1 MHYFCNIMI
10 TKDSIFPKI
19 TQAANA
25 AKVCISYL
33 LSSILHR
40 GVRFGMPLS
49 ASIEPANYC
58 NLRCAQCPTGL
69 GLISK
74 KASLLSLDN
83 FKKTIDALTPELIYL
98 NLYFQGEPTLNKDL
112 PEMVRYATENGIKS
126 SVSTNGHFLD
136 ADTCKRL
143 SDARLSH
150 LIVSLDGADEE
161 SYVKYRRGGDFNK
174 VIDGIANA
182 VKSGLKVELQCL
194 LLSSTE
200 NQRDEIKALGDKLG
214 VWKTTFKTAQFYN
227 SDSLMPADEKNS
239 RYKKGSL
246 TIKRKLHNRC
256 WRVISGIVITT
267 DGEVLPCCFDK
278 DCTHSYG
285 NLFKTDATKEA
296 LCGILHSQ
304 KASDFINIVF
314 KNRKCCKICTN
325 CTE

>member
-1 MHYFCNIMI
+1 MI
-10 TKDSIFPKI
+10 TGTSIFIK
-19 TQAANA
+19 TAQAVNA
-25 AKVCISYL
+25 IKVCVSYL
-33 LSSILHR
+33 LSLTLR
-40 GVRFGMPLS
+40 RDVRLGMPLS

-58 NLRCAQCPTGL
+58 NLHCTQCPTGL
-69 GLISK
+69 GLITK

-83 FKKTIDALTPELIYL
+83 FKKAVDTLTPELIYL

-143 SDARLSH
+143 SDAGLSH

-182 VKSGLKVELQCL
+182 VTSGLKVELQCL

-200 NQRDEIKALGDKLG
+200 NQRDEIKALGKRLG

-227 SDSLMPADEKNS
+227 SDPLMPADEKNS

-256 WRVISGIVITT
+256 WRVVSSIVITT

-278 DCTHSYG
+278 DCAHSYG
-285 NLFKTDATKEA
+285 NLFKAGTTKEA

-304 KASDFINIVF
+304 KASYFINTVF

>member
-1 MHYFCNIMI
+1 MHYFCNKMRTERHILNRA
-10 TKDSIFPKI
+10 
-19 TQAANA
+19 TQTINTV
-25 AKVCISYL
+25 KVAVGYL
-33 LSSILHR
+33 LSIFLHR
-40 GVRFGMPLS
+40 DTRLGMPLS

-58 NLRCAQCPTGL
+58 NLHCPQCPTGV
-69 GLISK
+69 GVISK
-74 KASLLSLDN
+74 KASLLSLEN
-83 FKKTIDALTPELIYL
+83 FKKSIDALSPELIYL
-98 NLYFQGEPTLNKDL
+98 NLYFQGEPTLNKEL
-112 PEMVRYATENGIKS
+112 PEMVRYATEKGVMTSI
-126 SVSTNGHFLD
+126 STNGHFLS
-136 ADTCKRL
+136 TNVCKSL
-143 SDARLSH
+143 KEARLGK